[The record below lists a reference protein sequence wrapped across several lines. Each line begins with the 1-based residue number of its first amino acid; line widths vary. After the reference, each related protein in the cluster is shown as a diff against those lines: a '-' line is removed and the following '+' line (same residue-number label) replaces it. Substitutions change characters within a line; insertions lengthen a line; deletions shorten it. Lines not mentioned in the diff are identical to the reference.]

1 MEKQAVVKEGKT
13 PSIVSGKKST
23 IIINEN
29 AFCKTE
35 DDTITKATKDLEA
48 SMAYEYNKLRGD

>member
-23 IIINEN
+23 IIINED
-29 AFCKTE
+29 AFHDTE
-35 DDTITKATKDLEA
+35 EDTVTKASKDHEA